1 MKNLIGEKLKEKLL
15 KKRIKYIF
23 IFPILLIF
31 NNLYSYEIIRDP
43 VFENY
48 FDNLSNE
55 LNLNKVDVYLVKNK
69 KPNAFVINESI
80 YFTTG
85 LLKTIDKEDTLK
97 AIYLHEYGHL
107 IKNHHQSK
115 KIKIQKTNSRS
126 NFLSL
131 FSIGLA
137 IISGNA
143 DLGLGASITLNSNLI
158 NEISIHS
165 INFEIEADNF
175 MIEQIKKNK
184 INTDELISFLYSL
197 PNTNNNNYFET
208 HPNNIDRINNLKE
221 ITFAQSINSN
231 KFSWIK
237 SKYSNNS
244 EINSFNDFFINLE
257 KGIYN
262 QNKKITNIEKYVV
275 QYEVFKKG
283 ISMENW
289 QNNFENFLMLNDN
302 SFLKIEYINYL
313 LDNNFVH
320 KYNFI
325 EKHKY
330 SEDIISEYYYY
341 YIYGKYYNK
350 IKKINLSN
358 FYFCQF
364 FKSIKSINKADFFCK
379 KYDIKDIPN
388 LDKSYA
394 LFK

>member
-1 MKNLIGEKLKEKLL
+1 MRNLIGEKSKENLL
-15 KKRIKYIF
+15 KNRIKYIF
-23 IFPILLIF
+23 IFALLFIF
-31 NNLYSYEIIRDP
+31 NNLYSYEVIRDP
-43 VFENY
+43 IFENY
-48 FDNLSNE
+48 FDNLSRE
-55 LNLNKVDVYLVKNK
+55 LNLNKVDVFLVKNK

-85 LLKTIDKEDTLK
+85 LLKKINKEDTLK

-107 IKNHHQSK
+107 VKNHLQSK

-143 DLGLGASITLNSNLI
+143 DIGIGASISLNSNLI

-184 INTDELISFLYSL
+184 INTDELISFLYNL
-197 PNTNNNNYFET
+197 PNTKNNYFKT
-208 HPNNIDRINNLKE
+208 HPNNIDRINNLKK
-221 ITFAQSINSN
+221 ISFSQNINSN

-244 EINSFNDFFINLE
+244 QNNSFNDFFKNLE

-262 QNKKITNIEKYVV
+262 EDIKLANINEYIV

-283 ISMENW
+283 IFLENW
-289 QNNFENFLMLNDN
+289 QNNFENLMNLNDN
-302 SFLKIEYINYL
+302 SFLKIEYINYV
-313 LDNNFVH
+313 LDNDFTH
-320 KYNFI
+320 KYNII

-330 SEDIISEYYYY
+330 SEDIMNEYYYY
-341 YIYGKYYNK
+341 YIYGKYYDKVNEK
-350 IKKINLSN
+350 NLSN

-364 FKSIKSINKADFFCK
+364 FKSIKSSNKANFYCK
-379 KYDIKDIPN
+379 KYDIKDIPT

>member
-1 MKNLIGEKLKEKLL
+1 MRNLIGEKLKEKLL
-15 KKRIKYIF
+15 INRIKYIF
-23 IFPILLIF
+23 IFALLFLF

-43 VFENY
+43 IFENY
-48 FDNLSNE
+48 FDNLSKE
-55 LNLNKVDVYLVKNK
+55 LDLNKVDVYLVKNK

-85 LLKTIDKEDTLK
+85 LLKKINKEDTLK

-107 IKNHHQSK
+107 VKNHLQSK

-131 FSIGLA
+131 FSVGLA
-137 IISGNA
+137 VISGNA
-143 DLGLGASITLNSNLI
+143 DIGIGAGISLNSNLI

-175 MIEQIKKNK
+175 MIDQIKKNK
-184 INTDELISFLYSL
+184 INTDELISFLYNL
-197 PNTNNNNYFET
+197 PNTKNNYFKT
-208 HPNNIDRINNLKE
+208 HPNNIDRINNLKK
-221 ITFAQSINSN
+221 IAFTQSINSN
-231 KFSWIK
+231 TFSWIK
-237 SKYSNNS
+237 SKYSKNSQNNL
-244 EINSFNDFFINLE
+244 FNDFFKNLD

-262 QNKKITNIEKYVV
+262 QNIKIANIDEYIV

-283 ISMENW
+283 IFLKNLE
-289 QNNFENFLMLNDN
+289 NNFENLLIYNDN

-313 LDNNFVH
+313 LDNNFSH

-330 SEDIISEYYYY
+330 NEDMMNEYYYY
-341 YIYGKYYNK
+341 YIYGKYYDK
-350 IKKINLSN
+350 INYINLSN

-364 FKSIKSINKADFFCK
+364 FKLIKSINRADFFCK
-379 KYDIKDIPN
+379 KYDIKDIPT
-388 LDKSYA
+388 LDKTYA